1 MAEALNPAAI
11 SIFTCP
17 QFMDFH
23 SMNIPY
29 LCHLFIRRHTPKMTR
44 PLNYK
49 KKTGPE
55 GFLMT
60 LLTLLLS
67 STTSIL
73 HTVIQLSDYQHFYDI
88 PVLLS

>member
-1 MAEALNPAAI
+1 
-11 SIFTCP
+11 
-17 QFMDFH
+17 
-23 SMNIPY
+23 
-29 LCHLFIRRHTPKMTR
+29 MTR

-60 LLTLLLS
+60 LFTLFLS

-73 HTVIQLSDYQHFYDI
+73 HIVIQLSDCQHFYDI